1 MTEQACLDCGAPAEW
16 AIVDVSGDLV
26 GWVCEP
32 CDSKR
37 RRRRMGWRR
46 RTSRRLRRTFKL

>member
-1 MTEQACLDCGAPAEW
+1 MSDHSCIDCGAPAEW
-16 AIVDVSGDLV
+16 AFIDESGDLL
-26 GWVCEP
+26 GYI
-32 CDSKR
+32 CDACDYKR